1 MIPFIHA
8 ELSAKRFGGVPEDY
22 LDIHELMDS
31 SKAAFPNNAHRVLTH
46 NSWFVV
52 TILPKVFGHQR
63 TNSAGKKYNVK
74 DVGEYHILEDFRMKF
89 IPSVQD
95 YLENLVVQ
103 PWMNNGMGSP
113 NRCQLM
119 FKNKEEI
126 EKYIGGGEKMVE
138 EADEVI
144 VVHRPSFTP
153 EESKRTKS
161 PPFSSDRNLVM
172 D

>member
-1 MIPFIHA
+1 MIPYIHA
-8 ELSAKRFGGVPEDY
+8 ESSAKRFGGIPEDY

-31 SKAAFPNNAHRVLTH
+31 SKAAYPNNGHRVLTH

-63 TNSAGKKYNVK
+63 VNSDGKKYNVK
-74 DVGEYHILEDFRMKF
+74 DVGEYHILEDFRMQF

-95 YLENLVVQ
+95 YLENLIVQ
-103 PWMNNGMGSP
+103 PWMNNGAGSP

-119 FKNKEEI
+119 FKNKKEI
-126 EKYIGGGEKMVE
+126 EKYVSGEIKV
-138 EADEVI
+138 DNIDPI
-144 VVHRPSFTP
+144 V
-153 EESKRTKS
+153 TKT
-161 PPFSSDRNLVM
+161 PPFNNNIDNIVI

>member
-126 EKYIGGGEKMVE
+126 EKYISGGEEMFNN
-138 EADEVI
+138 ADQSI
-144 VVHRPSFTP
+144 IPDITP
-153 EESKRTKS
+153 EEPSKRTKF
-161 PPFSSDRNLVM
+161 PPFYGDRNLVM

>member
-126 EKYIGGGEKMVE
+126 KKYIGVGEKMAE

-153 EESKRTKS
+153 EESKRTKF

>member
-1 MIPFIHA
+1 MIPYIHA

-126 EKYIGGGEKMVE
+126 ERYVSGEMEVE
-138 EADEVI
+138 NIEPTTI
-144 VVHRPSFTP
+144 IP
-153 EESKRTKS
+153 EEPRVPKT
-161 PPFSSDRNLVM
+161 PPFNSDRYIVM

>member
-1 MIPFIHA
+1 MIPYIHA
-8 ELSAKRFGGVPEDY
+8 ELSAKRFGGRPEDY

-63 TNSAGKKYNVK
+63 INSDGRKYNVK
-74 DVGEYHILEDFRMKF
+74 DVGEYHCLEDFRMKF

-103 PWMNNGMGSP
+103 PWMNNGEGAP
-113 NRCQLM
+113 NRCELM
-119 FKNKEEI
+119 FKNRAEYES
-126 EKYIGGGEKMVE
+126 YIN
-138 EADEVI
+138 
-144 VVHRPSFTP
+144 RNQSP
-153 EESKRTKS
+153 E
-161 PPFSSDRNLVM
+161 SSVLD
-172 D
+172 